1 MINQEYKLV
10 KKKKKKKLR
19 EGERGDLCE
28 ECSQSG

>member
-10 KKKKKKKLR
+10 KKKKKKLR
-19 EGERGDLCE
+19 EGESGDLCE